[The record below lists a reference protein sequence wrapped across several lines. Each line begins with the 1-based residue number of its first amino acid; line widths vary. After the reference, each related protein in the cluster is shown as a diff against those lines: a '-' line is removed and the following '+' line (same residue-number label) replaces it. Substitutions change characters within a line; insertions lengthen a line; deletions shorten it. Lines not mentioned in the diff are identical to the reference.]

1 MSIKQ
6 KIDQLISTG
15 VRDSYQPWEM
25 YLTRKINSITLV
37 GTFNMFLGAV
47 FFLLMGYP
55 QVAIDCIAVIIV
67 APFVF
72 ILNKYKNYVWAAY
85 FFYIIGLCFFIS
97 MNLKTGKDSYI
108 LLFYFPMVISLV
120 QLLGRRE
127 TLKHLLVIAGMF
139 ITSAVIIALGYKYD
153 WYAVS
158 ISETV
163 ITNTMV
169 FNIILS
175 VFTAIAFIIIVV
187 TESMAQERK
196 IKKMLS
202 EKEILLSEVF
212 HRVKN
217 NMNIVTSLLSLKKN
231 STDSKEVQEALD
243 ECRNRVFSMAL
254 VHQKIFEREHVID
267 LNFKDYINELLK
279 ELMSSYGIK
288 EQATIQI
295 DADDVF
301 IELSNAI
308 PCGLILNEFV
318 TNSFKYAQS
327 LDKKLQI
334 NITLKKQNEYI
345 ELQLRDNGPGLPSD
359 LISKPNTLGM
369 ELMRSLSEQIN
380 GDFSFT
386 NENGLVFKL
395 RFKQ

>member
-1 MSIKQ
+1 MPIKQ
-6 KIDQLISTG
+6 KIDQFISIG
-15 VRDSYQPWEM
+15 VRDSYQPWET

-37 GTFNMFLGAV
+37 GTFNMFLGAI
-47 FFLLMGYP
+47 FFLMMGYP
-55 QVAIDCIAVIIV
+55 QVAIDCIVVIIV
-67 APFVF
+67 APSVF
-72 ILNKYKNYVWAAY
+72 ILNKRKNYVWAAY

-127 TLKHLLVIAGMF
+127 TLKHLLVIASMF

-153 WYAVS
+153 WYVVS
-158 ISETV
+158 ISETA
-163 ITNTMV
+163 IANTMV

-288 EQATIQI
+288 EQTTIQI

-327 LDKKLQI
+327 PDKKLQI
-334 NITLKKQNEYI
+334 NIILKKQNELI
-345 ELQLRDNGPGLPSD
+345 ELQLRDNGPGLPSG
-359 LISKPNTLGM
+359 LITKPNTLGM

>member
-6 KIDQLISTG
+6 KIDQFISIG
-15 VRDSYQPWEM
+15 VRDSYQPWET
-25 YLTRKINSITLV
+25 YLTRKVNSITLV
-37 GTFNMFLGAV
+37 GTFNMFMGAF

-55 QVAIDCIAVIIV
+55 QVAIDCIVVIIV
-67 APFVF
+67 APSVF
-72 ILNKYKNYVWAAY
+72 ILNKYKNFVWAAY
-85 FFYIIGLCFFIS
+85 AFYIIGLCFFIS

-108 LLFYFPMVISLV
+108 LLFYFPMIISLV

-139 ITSAVIIALGYKYD
+139 IVSAVMIALGYKYD

-158 ISETV
+158 ISEAA
-163 ITNTMV
+163 IANTMV

-175 VFTAIAFIIIVV
+175 VFTAITFIIIVV

-288 EQATIQI
+288 EQSTIRI
-295 DADDVF
+295 DAEDVF

-318 TNSFKYAQS
+318 TNSFKYAQQP
-327 LDKKLQI
+327 DKKLQI
-334 NITLKKQNEYI
+334 NITLKKQNEFI
-345 ELQLRDNGPGLPSD
+345 ELQLRDNGPGLPSG
-359 LISKPNTLGM
+359 LITKPNTLGM

-380 GDFSFT
+380 GDYSFT

>member
-6 KIDQLISTG
+6 QIDQLISIG
-15 VRDSYQPWEM
+15 VRESYQPWET

-67 APFVF
+67 APSVF
-72 ILNKYKNYVWAAY
+72 ILNKRKNYVWAAY
-85 FFYIIGLCFFIS
+85 TFYIIGLCFFIS

-108 LLFYFPMVISLV
+108 LLFYFPMIISLI

-139 ITSAVIIALGYKYD
+139 IISAVLIALGYKYN

-163 ITNTMV
+163 IANTMV

-318 TNSFKYAQS
+318 TNSFKYAQCP
-327 LDKKLQI
+327 DKKLQI

-345 ELQLRDNGPGLPSD
+345 ELQLRDNGPGLPSG
-359 LISKPNTLGM
+359 LITKPNTLGM

>member
-1 MSIKQ
+1 MSIKK
-6 KIDQLISTG
+6 KIDQFISIG
-15 VRDSYQPWEM
+15 VRDSYQPWET

-37 GTFNMFLGAV
+37 GTFNMFMGAI

-55 QVAIDCIAVIIV
+55 QVAIDCIVVIIV

-85 FFYIIGLCFFIS
+85 SFYIIGLCFFIS

-158 ISETV
+158 ISETA
-163 ITNTMV
+163 IANTMV

-288 EQATIQI
+288 EQTTIQI

-327 LDKKLQI
+327 PDKKLQI

-345 ELQLRDNGPGLPSD
+345 ELQLRDNGPGLPSG